1 MAPKLIIVS
10 NNNGQALT
18 EVIFLLSVTG
28 LFLYFLLRC
37 LLIVIFT
44 VALDA
49 MAEDYFFCELAKKP
63 SCEQQL
69 RSNLAQNQLH
79 DISINIRK
87 PHNKIILTV
96 TATHLASTTITREF
110 DYEKYRQKL

>member
-1 MAPKLIIVS
+1 MAPKLTTVK
-10 NNNGQALT
+10 NNKGQALT
-18 EVIFLLSVTG
+18 EAIFMLGMTG

-37 LLIVIFT
+37 LLMVIFT

-69 RSNLAQNQLH
+69 RSHLTKNQLR
-79 DISINIRK
+79 DININIRK
-87 PHNKIILTV
+87 PQNKIVLTV
-96 TATHLASTTITREF
+96 SATHLASTTITREF
-110 DYEKYRQKL
+110 NYEKYRQKF